1 MGNDQKE
8 LIQLRCKLSFY
19 KKLSD
24 KIGRILDGEMT
35 IDEYD
40 DEVYNK
46 IYKTETKLENHKFK
60 MNLPDELWD
69 EDED

>member
-1 MGNDQKE
+1 MENDQKV
-8 LIQLRCKLSFY
+8 LIQLRCELSFY
-19 KKLSD
+19 KKLSK
-24 KIGRILDGEMT
+24 KIESILNGEIT
-35 IDEYD
+35 IVDYD

-46 IYKTETKLENHKFK
+46 IYKTETKLENQKFK